1 MNLNKVFLIGNLTAD
16 PDSRTTPSGQNVCS
30 FGLATNRIWKDKAGQ
45 KQQQAEFHS
54 VVAWGGLANTIST
67 YVKKGSM
74 IFVEGRLA
82 TRSWDDKATGAKKYK
97 TEIIAENIQLGPK
110 FAGQASGSSPF
121 SSKEK
126 DDNQEIPVIQEGE
139 EEIDVSDIPL

>member
-1 MNLNKVFLIGNLTAD
+1 MNLNKVFLIGNLTSD
-16 PDSRTTPSGQNVCS
+16 PDSRTTPSGQSVCS
-30 FGLATNRIWKDKAGQ
+30 FGMATNRIWKDKAGQ

-74 IFVEGRLA
+74 IYVEGRLA
-82 TRSWDDKATGAKKYK
+82 TRSWEDKTGVKKYK
-97 TEIIAENIQLGPK
+97 TEIIAENIQLGPRFSGETK
-110 FAGQASGSSPF
+110 GQSQFASN
-121 SSKEK
+121 K
-126 DDNQEIPVIQEGE
+126 DDSQEIPVIQEGE